1 MAIFE
6 ILTYPNKFL
15 SQPTK
20 QVTDIDDE
28 IRNLIEDMAEE
39 KDAQIDLNRY
49 QHLLNKNIIKLL

>member
-1 MAIFE
+1 MAILE

-28 IRNLIEDMAEE
+28 IRNVIEDMAATMYE
-39 KDAQIDLNRY
+39 APGVGLAAIQVGV
-49 QHLLNKNIIKLL
+49 